1 LAHGFTL
8 LELLVVLV
16 LIGLLTAL
24 VFPSMGR
31 GMAMLRLKTSSR
43 EIAATLRLAR
53 SKAIAEQ
60 QIYWVGFD
68 AEKNEIELASDDR
81 QYRKSFELPTGI
93 AISKV
98 SSPGR
103 DESRSRHEAWF
114 FFAPNGM
121 AQAFEVLIENNRGR
135 GVRILQNPLLRSPR
149 LEDVVS
155 ETSQIAV
162 IQ

>member
-1 LAHGFTL
+1 
-8 LELLVVLV
+8 LELLVVLI

-53 SKAIAEQ
+53 AKAIAEQ

-68 AEKNEIELASDDR
+68 TEKNEIKLSSDNR
-81 QYRKSFELPTGI
+81 QYRKSFELPRGI
-93 AISKV
+93 VISKI

-103 DESRSRHEAWF
+103 DESQDHPEAWF

-121 AQAFEVLIENNRGR
+121 AQAFEVLIKNNRGR
-135 GVRILQNPLLRSPR
+135 GIRVLQNPLLRSPR
-149 LEDVVS
+149 LEEVAS
-155 ETSQIAV
+155 ETSQV
-162 IQ
+162 GVLQ